1 MERGMNLLAAAIFA
15 LFAVQPA
22 WAQNPAQVRG
32 IDVVEFGIYTADI
45 LSAQR
50 DSRGVMQTTST
61 NFRQAVATTVI
72 PAQIGVR
79 FGFRYVVAGDPQ
91 GGDAVLK
98 KVVIYP
104 PAGVKSPMVAQPL
117 HRSES
122 AIKTKA
128 GETSYTGY
136 KFDDAWELVPG
147 PWTIELWSGDRK
159 LAQKTFTVVAR

>member
-1 MERGMNLLAAAIFA
+1 MKLLAAVLFA
-15 LFAVQPA
+15 LAAAGPA
-22 WAQNPAQVRG
+22 LAQGQAQVQG
-32 IDVVEFGIYTADI
+32 VQIVEFGIYTADVQ
-45 LSAQR
+45 SSQR
-50 DSRGVMQTTST
+50 DSRGVMQTKST
-61 NFRQAVATTVI
+61 NFRQAVATTII

-104 PAGVKSPMVAQPL
+104 PAGVKSPVVAQPL
-117 HRSES
+117 HRDES
-122 AIKTKA
+122 TIKAKV

-147 PWTIELWSGDRK
+147 PWAIELWSGNRR
-159 LAQKTFTVVAR
+159 LAEKTFTVVAR